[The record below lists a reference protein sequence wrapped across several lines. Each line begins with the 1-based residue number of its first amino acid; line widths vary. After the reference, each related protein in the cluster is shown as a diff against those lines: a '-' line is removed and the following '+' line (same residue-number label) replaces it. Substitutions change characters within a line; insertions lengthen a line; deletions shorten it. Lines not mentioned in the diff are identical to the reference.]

1 LVIEGFGFKSNAY
14 VHMSF
19 DRGGVLLENVRTD
32 DTGSFIAQL
41 NIPERV
47 LCRCKINVFDDSGN
61 SLNVPVE
68 QCAG

>member
-1 LVIEGFGFKSNAY
+1 
-14 VHMSF
+14 MSF
-19 DRGGVLLENVRTD
+19 DRGGVLLEDVRTD

-61 SLNVPVE
+61 SFNVPVE